1 MPKWLRRRLP
11 LQACRVLPSRRLSL
25 NRPRLPIRWLPRH
38 QLPKS
43 RSKRQR
49 RSRSSNR
56 RPVADHLVA
65 KPEAV
70 SPSAGTATA
79 EALQFEERIEG
90 AVKAPDTDAKEGK
103 PAPKPEQPVEPDS
116 PPAKDPGGRKDYEWS
131 ELDTRWTRER
141 RTFPTE
147 KLLRKALVDEVLRL
161 DRVQLPRPSANTV
174 KAAIAEHGFN
184 KFLETG
190 KK

>member
-1 MPKWLRRRLP
+1 VAAETSTTEKPLKAAEAQQIEQSSPGRAELARLP
-11 LQACRVLPSRRLSL
+11 GG
-25 NRPRLPIRWLPRH
+25 
-38 QLPKS
+38 
-43 RSKRQR
+43 
-49 RSRSSNR
+49 
-56 RPVADHLVA
+56 DHLVA

-116 PPAKDPGGRKDYEWS
+116 PPARDPGGRKDYDWS

-161 DRVQLPRPSANTV
+161 DRVQLPRPSTNTV